1 MPKIPNIIQI
11 NKTTTRTLRIPPTD
25 SKSAVT
31 TVFIFLLCEINR
43 RGRNVLNSL
52 RILTNPRST
61 DNRES
66 IREAL
71 TIKKSS

>member
-11 NKTTTRTLRIPPTD
+11 NKTTTRTLIIPTTD
-25 SKSAVT
+25 SKSAET